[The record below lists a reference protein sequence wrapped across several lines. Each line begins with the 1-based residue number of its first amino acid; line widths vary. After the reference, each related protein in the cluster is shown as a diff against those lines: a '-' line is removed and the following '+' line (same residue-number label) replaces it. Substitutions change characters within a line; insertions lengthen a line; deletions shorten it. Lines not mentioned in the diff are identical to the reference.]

1 MLAPAS
7 SASRSRV
14 LIGVTCDTTSTVSP
28 RCSEMIRARA
38 LPHPFGRVIEALAA
52 GRRNG
57 GVAQPALVQL
67 RIPFG
72 GLDERHALPCAEV
85 GFDEVVVDGDVETE
99 RLGRR
104 RRGVVSPL
112 QR

>member
-1 MLAPAS
+1 
-7 SASRSRV
+7 
-14 LIGVTCDTTSTVSP
+14 
-28 RCSEMIRARA
+28 MIRARA
-38 LPHPFGRVIEALAA
+38 LPTRSAA
-52 GRRNG
+52 ASKLSPPG
-57 GVAQPALVQL
+57 GETLVSRSHFVQL

-104 RRGVVSPL
+104 RSGVVSAL